1 LDYFQVL
8 GNSDFAFLKA
18 QVHPF
23 DLDFASVLQLTL
35 DLEPFDLVIYYMQ
48 QSVGPALDIHCIA
61 DYLAHSDFDCNLDLE

>member
-1 LDYFQVL
+1 VDYFQVL

-18 QVHPF
+18 QVLPF

-35 DLEPFDLVIYYMQ
+35 DLMIYYMQ

>member
-18 QVHPF
+18 QVLPF

-35 DLEPFDLVIYYMQ
+35 DLMIYYMQ
-48 QSVGPALDIHCIA
+48 QSVGPALDIHYIA